1 MNLFEAVAI
10 VVLLASAGGLALYW
24 RGARLRQ
31 LSRERLHDGTPDAAT
46 AAPSATF
53 PPRYR
58 WAPPLAGL
66 ALATGLYLFTPL
78 RALFP
83 ATFGLIVFLL
93 GLRVEAWWAGQ
104 RRLLIE
110 AQLADALDLMIGTL
124 RAGASVMVALEAA
137 ASESRS
143 PLRGQLEETI
153 GRIRYGDDPQAVL
166 RALERRV
173 PLETFRLFAAAL
185 AVHWEVGGS
194 LAPILATVG
203 RTVRDRIELSRR
215 ISAMTSQ
222 ARLSIAAVL
231 AVTYFI
237 AAAVWRNDPGRMEGF
252 LNTTIGQWLVAVTL
266 LLQAAGIAWASV
278 LTRMRG
284 R

>member
-1 MNLFEAVAI
+1 MTPLEAALILVLVVAA
-10 VVLLASAGGLALYW
+10 VGLGLYW
-24 RGARLRQ
+24 RAARLRQ
-31 LSRERLHDGTPDAAT
+31 ISRDRLQDGTPDAASPQGER
-46 AAPSATF
+46 AF
-53 PPRYR
+53 PTRYR
-58 WAPPLAGL
+58 WVPPLVGL
-66 ALATGLYLFTPL
+66 ALATGLYLFAPL
-78 RALFP
+78 GALFP
-83 ATFGLIVFLL
+83 VTFGLIVFLL
-93 GLRVEAWWAGQ
+93 GLRVEAWWAGR

-110 AQLADALDLMIGTL
+110 SQLADALDLMIGTL

-137 ASESRS
+137 ARESRP
-143 PLRGQLEETI
+143 PLRGQLDEML

-166 RALERRV
+166 RALVGRV
-173 PLETFRLFAAAL
+173 PLETFRLFGAAL

-215 ISAMTSQ
+215 VSAMTSQ

-231 AVTYFI
+231 GVTYFI
-237 AAAVWRNDPGRMEGF
+237 AAAVWRNDPGRMEAF
-252 LNTTIGQWLVAVTL
+252 LSTTIGQWLVASTL

-284 R
+284 T